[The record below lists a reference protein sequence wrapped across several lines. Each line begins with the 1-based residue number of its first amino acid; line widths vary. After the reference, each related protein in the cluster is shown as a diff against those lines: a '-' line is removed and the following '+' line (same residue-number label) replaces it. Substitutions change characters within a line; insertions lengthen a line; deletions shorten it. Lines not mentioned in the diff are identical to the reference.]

1 MKPSDP
7 NSHSAAP
14 EEHPPRAVPTD
25 RSAPSAPKSGLSP
38 VWQTLLI
45 VVILIVGLAAGAAIL
60 RTKPA
65 APASAEE
72 GHGGHGGEEKKDE
85 HGHGHG
91 DKDEHGAEGRV
102 EMNAAKLKNAN
113 LVVEEAGA
121 HTIRTTLPLYG
132 KVAANEETT
141 AHVSPRFA
149 GIVKSVRKRL
159 GDPVTKGEV
168 LAVVESNDSLRS
180 YDVKSEIA
188 GTITAKDVTLGEL
201 VNDQKVMF
209 TVTDLSSVYVDLNVY
224 REDFGQLKVGQAVL
238 LGAAQ
243 RDTASGTADEPLRI
257 ESTINYLSPFGAE
270 NTQSMLARAVVINP
284 SGELRPGL
292 FVNALAVTGE
302 VEAPIAIRA
311 EAIQIMDQKPV
322 VFVQE
327 GDSFEARPVEIG
339 QRDPTWVEIV
349 SGVLPGDKY
358 VAGNSFILKAE
369 IGKEGAAHEH

>member
-7 NSHSAAP
+7 HSHSVAS
-14 EEHPPRAVPTD
+14 EEHPPRTVPTD
-25 RSAPSAPKSGLSP
+25 RSAPSAPRSSLSP
-38 VWQTLLI
+38 VWQTLFI
-45 VVILIVGLAAGAAIL
+45 VVILLVGLAAGAAIL

-65 APASAEE
+65 APLSEE
-72 GHGGHGGEEKKDE
+72 EHGGHGGEEKKDE
-85 HGHGHG
+85 HGHGHA

-102 EMNAAKLKNAN
+102 EMNSAKLKNAN
-113 LVVEEAGA
+113 LGIEEAGA

-149 GIVKSVRKRL
+149 GIVKAVRKRL
-159 GDPVTKGEV
+159 GDPVAKGEV

-188 GTITAKDVTLGEL
+188 GTVTAKEVTLGEL

-243 RDTASGTADEPLRI
+243 RGSGGNADEPLRI
-257 ESTINYLSPFGAE
+257 ESTISYLSPFGAE
-270 NTQSMLARAVVINP
+270 NTQSMLARAVVANP
-284 SGELRPGL
+284 GGELRPGL
-292 FVNALAVTGE
+292 FVNALVVTGE

-327 GDSFEARPVEIG
+327 GDSFEARPVETG
-339 QRDPTWVEIV
+339 QRDPAWVEIV